1 MMWKTLRVL
10 CAAAAAQIG
19 EGKCKGCSEGYIK
32 LNRRRTV
39 EESITSTSTL
49 LSHFLENAIIRI

>member
-1 MMWKTLRVL
+1 ML
-10 CAAAAAQIG
+10 CAAAAAAQIG